1 MSLVLTDHDVKYIVD
16 RQGKPC
22 AVQMSYKKFKAM
34 QKELARLAW
43 FESPEVQEN
52 LHNSEKDIKEGKVI
66 RVSEQNIEQAISWLN
81 GTD

>member
-34 QKELARLAW
+34 QKQLARLAW
-43 FESPEVQEN
+43 F
-52 LHNSEKDIKEGKVI
+52 
-66 RVSEQNIEQAISWLN
+66 
-81 GTD
+81 